1 MTPHPHPIRPV
12 PPPRCRSAFT
22 LAEILVVVALLSM
35 LLAFVTSFLV
45 GLHRYDVKFRKG
57 ELRRAQLARLT
68 ETIRSD
74 IRQGSTVS
82 LPTDQSL
89 LVTTSDGRETRYEI
103 IQEGC
108 RRTASELG
116 VVPPMVDVFR
126 IGPAESW
133 TLDTGPPG
141 RRPLYVVTV
150 RSKKKA
156 GGAPG
161 TVSALVQAALGA
173 DDIRMADNTN

>member
-57 ELRRAQLARLT
+57 ELRRAQMARLT

-82 LPTDQSL
+82 LPTDQIL
-89 LVTTSDGRETRYEI
+89 LVTTSDGREIRYEI

-116 VVPPMVDVFR
+116 VVPPMVDVYR

-133 TLDTGPPG
+133 TLNTGPPG
-141 RRPLYVVTV
+141 RQPLYVVSL
-150 RSKKKA
+150 RSKKKTE
-156 GGAPG
+156 GVPG
-161 TVSALVQAALGA
+161 SVSALVQAALGA
-173 DDIRMADNTN
+173 DDIRTADNAN